1 LFSYLEKVNT
11 PDDLKKLNLDELN
24 KLSDEIRKFLIDKVS
39 KTGGHLASNLG
50 VVELT
55 LALHRV
61 FDSPFDK
68 IVWDVGH
75 QSYVHKIVTG
85 RKNQFDTLRKLG
97 GLSGFPKTN
106 ESVHD
111 VFNTGHSST
120 SISAAL
126 GIAKARDLKKEKS
139 SVIAV
144 IGDGAMTGG
153 MAFEALNNAG
163 RFPNNFIVVLN
174 DNEMSISKNVGGLSK
189 YLSKIRTE
197 PFYFKVKE
205 DIDVM
210 LNKIP
215 AIGKSAAKA
224 LGKVKGSI
232 KYMIMP
238 GILFEELGFKYL
250 GPVDGHNITEME
262 KLLTVAKSIKGP
274 VLVHVC
280 TQKGKGYTYAEKNPH
295 VFHGISPFEIET
307 GEVLSSKG
315 SSFSGIFGSE
325 MNDIAQKDDRV
336 VAISAAMPHGTG
348 LEKFSKEFPDR
359 FFDVGIAEQHAVT
372 FAAGLAR
379 NGIKPV
385 VALYSSFLQRAYDQV
400 IHDVAIQNL
409 HVVFAIDRAGIVGE
423 DGETHQGIY
432 DVSFLSHMPNM
443 TILAP
448 CDYNEFRLML
458 RYAVKEHNGPIAI
471 RYPRGSGCEKLFD
484 APPVRFGKAV
494 LLREGNDVTIATIG
508 NKVETALKVADMLQD
523 MDISSD
529 VIYSRFIKPIDEN
542 LLIKS
547 AIKTRRVITI
557 EDNAI
562 AGGFGNRVLETMNQ
576 KGINIKTKMYGYPDK
591 FIPHGSKNE
600 LNNIYRLD
608 ENAILNDII
617 KIVNR
622 ERFNVEV
629 ISKNN

>member
-1 LFSYLEKVNT
+1 MADLINRVNS
-11 PDDLKKLNLDELN
+11 PDDIKNMSLDELN
-24 KLSDEIRKFLIDKVS
+24 ELAAEIRMFLIDKVS

-61 FDSPFDK
+61 FDSPSDK

-75 QSYVHKIVTG
+75 QSYVHKIITG
-85 RKNQFDTLRKLG
+85 RKDQFDTLRKLG
-97 GLSGFPKTN
+97 GLSGFPKAN
-106 ESVHD
+106 ESEHD
-111 VFNTGHSST
+111 AFNTGHSST

-126 GIAKARDLKKEKS
+126 GIAKARDLKKESS

-163 RFPNNFIVVLN
+163 RFPNNFIVILN

-205 DIDVM
+205 DIDLI

-224 LGKVKGSI
+224 LGRVKGSI

-238 GILFEELGFKYL
+238 GIIFEELGFKYL
-250 GPVDGHNITEME
+250 GPVDGHNITEIE
-262 KLLTVAKSIKGP
+262 KLLTIAKTIKGP
-274 VLVHVC
+274 VLIHVC
-280 TQKGKGYTYAEKNPH
+280 TQKGKGYTYAEENPH
-295 VFHGISPFEIET
+295 VFHGIAPFEVET
-307 GEVLSSKG
+307 GELIANSG
-315 SSFSGIFGSE
+315 PGYSGIFGIE
-325 MNDIAQKDDRV
+325 LCKIAQNDDKV

-348 LEKFSKEFPDR
+348 LEPFSKKFPER

-379 NGIKPV
+379 NGITPV

-400 IHDVAIQNL
+400 LHDVAIQNL

-432 DVSFLSHMPNM
+432 DISFLNHIPNM
-443 TILAP
+443 TMLAP
-448 CDYNEFRLML
+448 CDYAEFALML
-458 RYAVKEHNGPIAI
+458 EYAVKVHNGPIAI
-471 RYPRGSGCEKLFD
+471 RYPRGRGIDKLID
-484 APPVRFGKAV
+484 TEPIMFGKS
-494 LLREGNDVTIATIG
+494 LLVREGSDLTIVAIG
-508 NKVETALKVADMLQD
+508 NKVEVALKVADMLE
-523 MDISSD
+523 DIGISCD
-529 VIYSRFIKPIDEN
+529 VIYSRFIKPLDEK
-542 LLIKS
+542 LLFSS
-547 AIKTRRVITI
+547 AIKTRRIITI
-557 EDNAI
+557 EDNVI
-562 AGGFGNRVLETMNQ
+562 AGGFGSRVLETLNQ
-576 KGINIKTKMYGYPDK
+576 NGINIKTKIFGYPDK

-600 LNNIYRLD
+600 LQNIYRLD
-608 ENAILNDII
+608 EQAIVKDAI
-617 KIVNR
+617 KLVNK
-622 ERFNVEV
+622 ERVNVEA
-629 ISKNN
+629 SEKNN

>member
-1 LFSYLEKVNT
+1 MANFLDKVNS
-11 PDDLKKLNLDELN
+11 PDDVKKLSLEELN
-24 KLSDEIRKFLIDKVS
+24 ELAAEIRMFLIETVS

-61 FDSPFDK
+61 FNSPVDK

-75 QSYVHKIVTG
+75 QSYVHKIITG
-85 RKNQFDTLRKLG
+85 RKDKFDTLRKLG
-97 GLSGFPKTN
+97 GLSGFPKVN
-106 ESVHD
+106 ESEHD
-111 VFNTGHSST
+111 AFNTGHSST
-120 SISAAL
+120 SISAAF
-126 GIAKARDLKKEKS
+126 GIARARDLKKENS

-144 IGDGAMTGG
+144 IGDGALTGG

-163 RFPNNFIVVLN
+163 RTPNNFIVVLN
-174 DNEMSISKNVGGLSK
+174 DNEMSISKNVGGVSK
-189 YLSKIRTE
+189 YLSQIRTE

-205 DIDVM
+205 DIDLM

-238 GILFEELGFKYL
+238 GIFFEELGFKYL
-250 GPVDGHNITEME
+250 GPVDGHNITELE
-262 KLLTVAKSIKGP
+262 KLLTIAKGIKGP

-280 TQKGKGYTYAEKNPH
+280 TQKGKGYTYAEENPH
-295 VFHGISPFEIET
+295 VFHGIAPFEIET
-307 GEVLSSKG
+307 GEVISHGGPGYSE
-315 SSFSGIFGSE
+315 IFGRELSKIA
-325 MNDIAQKDDRV
+325 NDDDRV

-348 LEKFSKEFPDR
+348 LELFSKKFPDR

-372 FAAGLAR
+372 FSAGLAR

-400 IHDVAIQNL
+400 LHDVALQNL

-432 DVSFLSHMPNM
+432 DISFLSHIPNM
-443 TILAP
+443 AILAP
-448 CDYNEFRLML
+448 CDYTDFTKML
-458 RYAVKEHNGPIAI
+458 KFALQEYSGPIAI
-471 RYPRGSGCEKLFD
+471 RYPRGRGADKLID
-484 APPVRFGKAV
+484 TPPVKYGQS
-494 LLREGNDVTIATIG
+494 LLVREGSDVTIAAIG
-508 NKVETALKVADMLQD
+508 NKLETALNVADMLEK
-523 MDISSD
+523 MDIFCD
-529 VIYSRFIKPIDEN
+529 VIYSRFIKPVDTK
-542 LLIKS
+542 LILNS

-557 EDNAI
+557 EDNAVT
-562 AGGFGNRVLETMNQ
+562 GGFGSLVLETMNQ
-576 KGINIKTKMYGYPDK
+576 KGINIKTKMFGYPDQ

-600 LNNIYRLD
+600 LQNLYRLD
-608 ENAILNDII
+608 EQS
-617 KIVNR
+617 IVNDVVR
-622 ERFNVEV
+622 IVNKSRV
-629 ISKNN
+629 

>member
-1 LFSYLEKVNT
+1 MANFLDRVNS
-11 PDDLKKLNLDELN
+11 PDDIKKLSLDELN
-24 KLSDEIRKFLIDKVS
+24 ELADEIRNFLIDKVS

-55 LALHRV
+55 IALHRV
-61 FDSPFDK
+61 FNSPSDK

-75 QSYVHKIVTG
+75 QSYVHKIITG
-85 RKNQFDTLRKLG
+85 RKDQFDTLRKLG
-97 GLSGFPKTN
+97 GLSGFPKAN
-106 ESVHD
+106 ESEHD
-111 VFNTGHSST
+111 AFDTGHSST

-126 GIAKARDLKKEKS
+126 GIAKARDLKKETA

-163 RFPNNFIVVLN
+163 RFPNNFIVILN
-174 DNEMSISKNVGGLSK
+174 DNEMSISKNVGGMSK

-205 DIDVM
+205 DIDFM

-224 LGKVKGSI
+224 LGRVKGSI

-238 GILFEELGFKYL
+238 GIIFEELGFKYL
-250 GPVDGHNITEME
+250 GPVDGHNITEIE
-262 KLLTVAKSIKGP
+262 KLLNIAKTIKGP
-274 VLVHVC
+274 VLIHAC
-280 TQKGKGYTYAEKNPH
+280 TQKGKGYTYAEENPH
-295 VFHGISPFEIET
+295 VFHGIAPFEIET
-307 GEVLSSKG
+307 GEVLANNGPGYSE
-315 SSFSGIFGSE
+315 IFGRELSK
-325 MNDIAQKDDRV
+325 IAQNDESV

-348 LEKFSKEFPDR
+348 LDLFSKKFPER

-400 IHDVAIQNL
+400 IHDVAIQKL

-432 DVSFLSHMPNM
+432 DISYLSHIPNM

-448 CDYNEFRLML
+448 CDYTEFALML
-458 RYAVKEHNGPIAI
+458 KYAIEEHKGPVAI
-471 RYPRGSGCEKLFD
+471 RYPRGKGADKLVD
-484 APPVRFGKAV
+484 SQPIKFGKAMLV
-494 LLREGNDVTIATIG
+494 REGSDITIAAVG
-508 NKVETALKVADMLQD
+508 NKMDTALKVADMLES
-523 MDISSD
+523 MDISCD
-529 VIYSRFIKPIDEN
+529 VIYSRFIKPIDEKV
-542 LLIKS
+542 LLNS

-562 AGGFGNRVLETMNQ
+562 VGGFGSRVLETMNQ
-576 KGINIKTKMYGYPDK
+576 KGINIKTKMFGYPDQ

-600 LNNIYRLD
+600 LQNIYRLD
-608 ENAILNDII
+608 EQSIVNDAI
-617 KIVNR
+617 KIVNKTR
-622 ERFNVEV
+622 VNVE
-629 ISKNN
+629 

>member
-1 LFSYLEKVNT
+1 MADFLDKVNS
-11 PDDLKKLNLDELN
+11 PEDIKKLNLEQLNELAA
-24 KLSDEIRKFLIDKVS
+24 EIRMFLIEKVS

-61 FDSPFDK
+61 FNSPVDK

-75 QSYVHKIVTG
+75 QSYVHKIITG
-85 RKNQFDTLRKLG
+85 RKDKFDTLRKLG
-97 GLSGFPKTN
+97 GLSGFPKYN
-106 ESVHD
+106 ESEHD
-111 VFNTGHSST
+111 AFNTGHSST

-126 GIAKARDLKKEKS
+126 GIAKARDLKKENS

-144 IGDGAMTGG
+144 IGDGALTGG
-153 MAFEALNNAG
+153 MAFEALNNAA
-163 RFPNNFIVVLN
+163 RITSNFIVVLN

-205 DIDVM
+205 DIDIM

-238 GILFEELGFKYL
+238 GIFFEEIGFKYL
-250 GPVDGHNITEME
+250 GPVDGHDISELE
-262 KLLTVAKSIKGP
+262 KLLTVAKGIKGP

-280 TQKGKGYTYAEKNPH
+280 TQKGKGYTYAEENPH
-295 VFHGISPFEIET
+295 VFHGIAPFEIET
-307 GEVLSSKG
+307 GEVISYGGPGYSE
-315 SSFSGIFGSE
+315 IFGRELSK
-325 MNDIAQKDDRV
+325 IAHDDERV

-348 LEKFSKEFPDR
+348 LELFSKRYPDR

-400 IHDVAIQNL
+400 LHDVALQKL
-409 HVVFAIDRAGIVGE
+409 HVVLAIDRAGIVGE

-432 DVSFLSHMPNM
+432 DISFLSHIPNM
-443 TILAP
+443 SILAP
-448 CDYNEFRLML
+448 CDYNDFTKML
-458 RYAVKEHNGPIAI
+458 KFAVEEYNGPIAI
-471 RYPRGSGCEKLFD
+471 RYPRGKGSDKLID
-484 APPVRFGKAV
+484 TPDIKYGQALRV
-494 LLREGNDVTIATIG
+494 REGNDVTIAVVG
-508 NKVETALKVADMLQD
+508 NKLETALNVADMLEK

-529 VIYSRFIKPIDEN
+529 VLYFRFIKPIDAKM
-542 LLIKS
+542 LLDS

-557 EDNAI
+557 EDNSVT
-562 AGGFGNRVLETMNQ
+562 GGFGSLVLETMNQ
-576 KGINIKTKMYGYPDK
+576 KGINIKTKMFGYPDR
-591 FIPHGSKNE
+591 FISHGSKSE
-600 LNNIYRLD
+600 LQSLYKLD
-608 ENAILNDII
+608 EQSIVDDIV
-617 KIVNR
+617 KIVNKSR
-622 ERFNVEV
+622 VL
-629 ISKNN
+629 K